1 MSVGAVHVKATFPLF
16 AVPDNTTLETMT
28 GVPSTVV
35 LAVPMP
41 AALIAETRNV
51 YNCPSARLFTAA
63 NAAEVFVLAIAVV
76 HVSPLSSEISTK

>member
-1 MSVGAVHVKATFPLF
+1 MSVGAVQVKETFPLF

-35 LAVPMP
+35 LAIPMP

-51 YNCPSARLFTAA
+51 YSWPSDRLFTAA
-63 NAAEVFVLAIAVV
+63 NAADVFVLAIAVV